1 MHLLWTVHDRIR
13 NAVNRQD
20 LGTSRNLEGYL
31 PAVLRFNAEFRSIE
45 PEALSEHMEWSPKL
59 RQAVK
64 AQISFNEDE
73 SHEPVSKKVHE
84 RI

>member
-1 MHLLWTVHDRIR
+1 MNHDDD
-13 NAVNRQD
+13 V
-20 LGTSRNLEGYL
+20 TE
-31 PAVLRFNAEFRSIE
+31 VLFRDWSKGSLVSKVV
-45 PEALSEHMEWSPKL
+45 PESELFQQLYGDGGDGVEWSPKL